1 MPVTGLRWILR
12 RRVDHSSLRR
22 PGPSKLF
29 KASRSGSSISIIHM
43 TLTYFILFIV
53 LFAAEV
59 LYFKIADHYKIVDK
73 PNVRS
78 SHTKNVRRGGGVIFP
93 LSIIAWGVMLLLQ
106 GEGQAVLGYWPF
118 FVGLLMLAV
127 VSFWD
132 DIHSLSDMVRLV
144 VQLVAI
150 LLMFGCLG
158 ILRWELWWFVP
169 IALIVYGGALN
180 IINFMDGINGITVGY
195 ALVVLVT
202 LALLNAHLAFI
213 EASYLFVAMLGA
225 LVFGFFN
232 FRPKGKARCFAGD
245 VGSIGMAFI
254 LLFPLGKLIVQTW
267 DVTYL
272 ILLIMYGVDGYLT
285 IVHRIMLREPLGQA
299 HRKHAYQIMVNE
311 LKMSHVTVSCIYM
324 VVQLAIS
331 LGFIYLCPDTLLA
344 HWIYLIVAGVVLSLA
359 YVLFM
364 KKYYH
369 LHEEYL
375 KSLEK

>member
-1 MPVTGLRWILR
+1 M
-12 RRVDHSSLRR
+12 S
-22 PGPSKLF
+22 
-29 KASRSGSSISIIHM
+29 
-43 TLTYFILFIV
+43 LTYIILFIV

-73 PNVRS
+73 PNERS

-93 LSIIAWGVMLLLQ
+93 FSMIVWAVMQLLL
-106 GEGQAVLGYWPF
+106 GESQTVLGYWPF
-118 FVGLLMLAV
+118 FVGLLMIAG

-132 DIHSLSDMVRLV
+132 DIRSLPDMVRLA
-144 VQLVAI
+144 VQFVAI

-158 ILRWELWWFVP
+158 ILRWELWWFIP
-169 IALIVYGGALN
+169 IALIVYAGALN
-180 IINFMDGINGITVGY
+180 IINFMDGINGMTAGY

-202 LALLNAHLAFI
+202 LALLNARLAFI
-213 EASYLFVAMLGA
+213 EASYLFVAMLGV
-225 LVFGFFN
+225 LVFAFFN

-254 LLFPLGKLIVQTW
+254 LLFPLGKLIVQAW

-272 ILLIMYGVDGYLT
+272 ILLIMYGVDDYLT
-285 IVHRIMLREPLGQA
+285 IMHRLMLHEPLGQA
-299 HRKHAYQIMVNE
+299 HRKHAYQLMANE
-311 LKMSHVTVSCIYM
+311 LKMSHITVDCIYM
-324 VVQLAIS
+324 GIQLAIS
-331 LGFIYLCPDTLLA
+331 LGFIFVCPDTLLA
-344 HWIYLIVAGVVLSLA
+344 HWIYLIVAGLVLSLA

-364 KKYYH
+364 KKFYH